1 MLVPVKKCDFYS
13 LLFRVSRYPNW
24 SVTVYTFH
32 LRPNVRYTDG
42 TPFTAQSV
50 KQNIE
55 AVLANKPRHAWLDMI
70 NEIDHGEAPDEL
82 TFRLYLK
89 HPYFPTLIELGLSR
103 PFRFIL
109 KVV

>member
-1 MLVPVKKCDFYS
+1 MKDIRNINPHLYLGEMSAQAMVFEPLVMNTPDGKIIPWLAKSWDIS
-13 LLFRVSRYPNW
+13 ADG
-24 SVTVYTFH
+24 TIYTFH

-70 NEIDHGEAPDEL
+70 NEIDHMAMG
-82 TFRLYLK
+82 K
-89 HPYFPTLIELGLSR
+89 M
-103 PFRFIL
+103 
-109 KVV
+109 